1 MKKSFDGALDGA
13 AEIGEGVHAL
23 RHIETGEYVCLRQS
37 GRDYLACFRAG
48 DNAMEFRARL
58 RLVEHVDIVGFRL
71 GDAPFD
77 YFYLD
82 GVMVSRALVTA
93 PSR

>member
-1 MKKSFDGALDGA
+1 MKESFDGVADIA
-13 AEIGEGVHAL
+13 EGVHAL

-48 DNAMEFRARL
+48 DNAMEFRDRL
-58 RLVEHVDIVGFRL
+58 KLVEHVDIVGFRL
-71 GDAPFD
+71 GEAPFD

-82 GVMVSRALVTA
+82 GVMVSRALVSA
-93 PSR
+93 QAR